1 MFQVSS
7 PVWHFSGHQAW
18 LWGLLGGEF
27 GFAPGGAETR
37 DGGNLG
43 TRAGAVIS
51 HFQDTYLGR
60 AEIIMAI
67 PAQTWGGPWEH
78 GLLVNTLTSLTALY
92 NLNFPDALHDK
103 KLHIWSRPGKWK
115 RLNWTLL
122 QKILKVLPWSAAP
135 HCISWIRK
143 NVPVIHMWTRARLT
157 LLLKP

>member
-1 MFQVSS
+1 MWCVEMFQVLS

-18 LWGLLGGEF
+18 LWGLQGGEF
-27 GFAPGGAETR
+27 EFAPGGPGGAETR

-60 AEIIMAI
+60 AEIIMTI

-115 RLNWTLL
+115 RLNWTLCC
-122 QKILKVLPWSAAP
+122 KRF
-135 HCISWIRK
+135 RK
-143 NVPVIHMWTRARLT
+143 YCHEVQCHNVFHGLGKM
-157 LLLKP
+157 